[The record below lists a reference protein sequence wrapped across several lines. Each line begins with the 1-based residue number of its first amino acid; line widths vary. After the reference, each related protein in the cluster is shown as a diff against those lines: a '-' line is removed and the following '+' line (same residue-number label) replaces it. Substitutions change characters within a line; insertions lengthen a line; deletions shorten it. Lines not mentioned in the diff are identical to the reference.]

1 MINRMKILNGLVGV
15 ALVLGVSIYAVNMY
29 STYVE
34 KPFLS
39 YQNLPFPVTPVD
51 AFPGEKIEFTVV
63 RCNSSNEL
71 KRLVSTR
78 ALVPEDI
85 TMQTITFDFVFVN
98 VAPGCSPPIKLPLT
112 IPHGTEPGFYRYVG
126 KSAIKGLVSEHEVSW
141 NTDLILVKE
150 SQK

>member
-1 MINRMKILNGLVGV
+1 MINRMKILNALVGV

-39 YQNLPFPVTPVD
+39 YENLPFPITKT
-51 AFPGEKIEFTVV
+51 AFPGEQVEFVVV
-63 RCNSSNEL
+63 RCNSSKEL

-98 VAPGCSPPIKLPLT
+98 VSPGCSAPIKLPLT
-112 IPHGTEPGFYRYVG
+112 IPHGTDPGFYRYVG

-150 SQK
+150 GPK